1 MLRLEE
7 KQELRNQ
14 IMRQMIPEKDTN
26 VAKYKSGPG
35 KTVAQTKTSG
45 LRSKAVESKI
55 NTGLKKTTAEKGS
68 VSIMM

>member
-1 MLRLEE
+1 MLKLEE

-26 VAKYKSGPG
+26 VVKHKSGPG

-55 NTGLKKTTAEKGS
+55 NTGLKKTTAS
-68 VSIMM
+68 TVST